1 MVRFTIEIAP
11 AAIKD
16 LNRLESEAAE
26 EILQKISIL
35 EQAPFPKGR
44 LIKKIKGKRS
54 VFYRLRVDK
63 MRVFYEIMAGR
74 VVIMRILSKKET
86 DKYIKRKE

>member
-35 EQAPFPKGR
+35 EQVPFPKGK
-44 LIKKIKGKRS
+44 LIKKIKGKKS

-63 MRVFYEIMAGR
+63 MRVFYEIMPGR

>member
-11 AAIKD
+11 AAVKD

-35 EQAPFPKGR
+35 EQVPFPKGK
-44 LIKKIKGKRS
+44 LIKKIKGKKS

-63 MRVFYEIMAGR
+63 MRVFYEIMPGR